1 MYSFESR
8 VRFSESDCNQHM
20 TLHALLNYFQDCSI
34 FHSAHT
40 HMDIDALTTHGFAW
54 VLASWQVQI
63 FHRPHLGET
72 VKVTTWAYGFK
83 GFYGYRNFT
92 LEDADG
98 NVCACANTI
107 WTFLNLNTMHPQKIP
122 EDVRN
127 AYEFFPQYPM
137 ENAPRKIT
145 VPEGGMME
153 KPLTVTDSQ
162 IDVYHHMNNAIY
174 IQLAQEYLPE
184 DFDIFEMRA
193 EYSQAAVPGD
203 VMHPRLIDQKNIF
216 YVIFETE
223 NNGHYA
229 TIEFKRRKEC

>member
-1 MYSFESR
+1 
-8 VRFSESDCNQHM
+8 
-20 TLHALLNYFQDCSI
+20 
-34 FHSAHT
+34 
-40 HMDIDALTTHGFAW
+40 
-54 VLASWQVQI
+54 
-63 FHRPHLGET
+63 
-72 VKVTTWAYGFK
+72 
-83 GFYGYRNFT
+83 
-92 LEDADG
+92 
-98 NVCACANTI
+98 
-107 WTFLNLNTMHPQKIP
+107 
-122 EDVRN
+122 
-127 AYEFFPQYPM
+127 M

-153 KPLTVTDSQ
+153 KPLTVTNSQ